1 MPAQLSAG
9 IWSETERV
17 DHGEKSDRPD
27 ERKSDA
33 EKAGAGVGNKPM
45 GKKYAQKFEGDI
57 QEEDPTPRS
66 VVVMKPPTGGP
77 NMGAASRGHV
87 IQSIDRKRSCFAVAR
102 STTSRPTGTIMA
114 PPSP

>member
-33 EKAGAGVGNKPM
+33 EKAGAEVGNKPM
-45 GKKYAQKFEGDI
+45 GKKYAQKFEGTFRKKI
-57 QEEDPTPRS
+57 QRHE
-66 VVVMKPPTGGP
+66 
-77 NMGAASRGHV
+77 A
-87 IQSIDRKRSCFAVAR
+87 
-102 STTSRPTGTIMA
+102 
-114 PPSP
+114 